1 MFVAHLLCCESIG
14 KPHSTKIWEVFID
27 SQLYRKCTCNNSISK
42 FHYQCVIESSRAHS
56 LTHSLLHTR
65 HTYTLEHFWSQ
76 QIYSIQMRLT
86 WSWINGGYLDINKA
100 AFISNAWNRMLATV
114 TEHEK
119 KRRYCSYNI
128 GDINVNIG
136 CRMVTKIEMF
146 TLYTQNPHLHLFTF
160 LLSFFMFSSH
170 AQISNENQ
178 ITNSLIIHSCD
189 VLQVSCHLN
198 NHSTWTLC
206 VSLCC
211 LLVHLNCCSIFII
224 I

>member
-1 MFVAHLLCCESIG
+1 MCDWKLA
-14 KPHSTKIWEVFID
+14 
-27 SQLYRKCTCNNSISK
+27 
-42 FHYQCVIESSRAHS
+42 RA
-56 LTHSLLHTR
+56 LTHSLTFTHTTHIHSR
-65 HTYTLEHFWSQ
+65 TFLIATDLLYTNAFDLKLNQWWILGHQQSSIHIECLE
-76 QIYSIQMRLT
+76 
-86 WSWINGGYLDINKA
+86 
-100 AFISNAWNRMLATV
+100 SNAGNSDWTW
-114 TEHEK
+114 K

-224 I
+224 ILFHRLNLNEKLANKPPFRLPLYMINNVAKQWAHSSHYKSTK